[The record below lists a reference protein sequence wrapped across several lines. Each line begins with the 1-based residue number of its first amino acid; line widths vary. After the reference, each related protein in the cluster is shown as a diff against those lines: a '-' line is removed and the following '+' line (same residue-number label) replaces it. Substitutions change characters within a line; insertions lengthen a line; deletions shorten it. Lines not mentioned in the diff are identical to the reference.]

1 MLEEFQRRLHL
12 YSTRWGDEDD
22 EYYDVL
28 VIIVIVCMQ
37 VTGLS
42 PDTAYTVVMETSL
55 GLGIS
60 HQVWTSYLT
69 HLNKCVVYLPFMVNC
84 MR

>member
-1 MLEEFQRRLHL
+1 MREGFQRQLHL
-12 YSTRWGDEDD
+12 YSTRWEDENEEDDEED

-28 VIIVIVCMQ
+28 VIIVIVCTQ

-60 HQVWTSYLT
+60 HQVSTSL
-69 HLNKCVVYLPFMVNC
+69 
-84 MR
+84 R

>member
-1 MLEEFQRRLHL
+1 MIMRSIAWLQNTKIWSSYGDDYEDGEED
-12 YSTRWGDEDD
+12 YDD
-22 EYYDVL
+22 NNWK
-28 VIIVIVCMQ
+28 

-60 HQVWTSYLT
+60 HQVAILLHPHTDDDRNHDRCEKRW
-69 HLNKCVVYLPFMVNC
+69 
-84 MR
+84 

>member
-1 MLEEFQRRLHL
+1 MTN
-12 YSTRWGDEDD
+12 YDD
-22 EYYDVL
+22 DDDCDDDYDYDDNNSK
-28 VIIVIVCMQ
+28 

-60 HQVWTSYLT
+60 HQVALVINLHTDDDDGGGVD
-69 HLNKCVVYLPFMVNC
+69 KIVVGWKVFKIIMFF
-84 MR
+84 

>member
-1 MLEEFQRRLHL
+1 MLEGFQQRLHL
-12 YSTRWGDEDD
+12 YSMRWDDEDDEDD

-60 HQVWTSYLT
+60 HQVRTSL
-69 HLNKCVVYLPFMVNC
+69 
-84 MR
+84 R

>member
-1 MLEEFQRRLHL
+1 MLEGFQQRLHL
-12 YSTRWGDEDD
+12 YSTRWGEEDD
-22 EYYDVL
+22 EYYNVL

-60 HQVWTSYLT
+60 HQVRTSL
-69 HLNKCVVYLPFMVNC
+69 
-84 MR
+84 R

>member
-1 MLEEFQRRLHL
+1 MLEGFQQRLHL
-12 YSTRWGDEDD
+12 YSTRWGDEGDEDDEDD

-28 VIIVIVCMQ
+28 VIIVIVCTQ

-60 HQVWTSYLT
+60 HQVRTSL
-69 HLNKCVVYLPFMVNC
+69 
-84 MR
+84 R

>member
-1 MLEEFQRRLHL
+1 MLGGFQQRLHL
-12 YSTRWGDEDD
+12 YSTRWGDEDDEDD

-28 VIIVIVCMQ
+28 VIIVIVCTQ

-60 HQVWTSYLT
+60 HQVRTSL
-69 HLNKCVVYLPFMVNC
+69 
-84 MR
+84 R

>member
-1 MLEEFQRRLHL
+1 MM
-12 YSTRWGDEDD
+12 TI
-22 EYYDVL
+22 VMMIMIMTT
-28 VIIVIVCMQ
+28 IIQ

-60 HQVWTSYLT
+60 HQVALAIDLHTDD
-69 HLNKCVVYLPFMVNC
+69 NDGGGVDKIVVGWKVFKIIVFF
-84 MR
+84 

>member
-1 MLEEFQRRLHL
+1 MM
-12 YSTRWGDEDD
+12 TI
-22 EYYDVL
+22 VMMIMIMTT
-28 VIIVIVCMQ
+28 IIQ

-60 HQVWTSYLT
+60 HQVALAIDLHTDDDDGGGVD
-69 HLNKCVVYLPFMVNC
+69 NIVVGWKVFKIIMFF
-84 MR
+84 

>member
-1 MLEEFQRRLHL
+1 MLEGFQRQLHH
-12 YSTRWGDEDD
+12 YSTRGDDKDD
-22 EYYDVL
+22 EYYEDDEDDKDFDLL
-28 VIIVIVCMQ
+28 VIIVIVCTQ

-60 HQVWTSYLT
+60 HQVSTSL
-69 HLNKCVVYLPFMVNC
+69 
-84 MR
+84 R

>member
-1 MLEEFQRRLHL
+1 MLEGFQQRLHL
-12 YSTRWGDEDD
+12 YSMRWGDEDD

-60 HQVWTSYLT
+60 HQVRTSYLT
-69 HLNKCVVYLPFMVNC
+69 PGEHILTSVSSTSPSW
-84 MR
+84 